1 MIIGIDNG
9 LDGGL
14 CAISAYSG
22 DLIERIAMP
31 TFQRAGKREV
41 DAMSIYKW
49 FVKMHTPATI
59 VIEEPLKHA
68 KSSQAMRSMG
78 ISFGKVMGMCEAY
91 GLNIQPIEVRDWQT
105 VMLGKVPKGQTKKFA
120 LTAAKKFLPDE
131 KWLATKRSTTP
142 HDGLVDAFLIAQ
154 YYRLHKQES

>member
-14 CAISAYSG
+14 CAISAHSG

-41 DAMSIYKW
+41 DTLAIYKW
-49 FVKMHTPATI
+49 FVKLHTPATI

-91 GLNIQPIEVRDWQT
+91 GLNIQPIEVRDWQS
-105 VMLGKVPKGQTKKFA
+105 VMLGKVPKGQTKKVA
-120 LTAAKKFLPDE
+120 LTSARKLLPEE
-131 KWLATKRSTTP
+131 KWLATTRSTTP
-142 HDGLVDAFLIAQ
+142 HDGLVDAYLIAQ
-154 YYRLHKQES
+154 FYRLHKQES